1 MFTSSYALNDV
12 LIRQRNL
19 IFNHDNEGV
28 RPPAAPQTFL
38 IFQLSVRINPIRRA
52 EKPSVHVLGE
62 TADPESPTDPD
73 IAELGERLLLGNW
86 QTAQAFNT
94 LHRDLW
100 LYTVECFTESA
111 VWTLCHHCGF
121 DGWTGWVFDQCSVM
135 GRLKA
140 CVCVYTYCF
149 NRFQQTGSSYGS
161 CFLLPARFTITTA
174 LCYWYK
180 QTRKW
185 TNILSLSTFKGG
197 QKHVLIR
204 FLLSCKCSCGLMCLR
219 NSPLL
224 TSYCT

>member
-1 MFTSSYALNDV
+1 MFSSSHALNDV

-121 DGWTGWVFDQCSVM
+121 DGWTGWAFDQRSVM

-140 CVCVYTYCF
+140 CVCVFTLTVSTDF
-149 NRFQQTGSSYGS
+149 SRLAAVTGHAFS
-161 CFLLPARFTITTA
+161 CQRDS
-174 LCYWYK
+174 
-180 QTRKW
+180 
-185 TNILSLSTFKGG
+185 LSLLLCATDINKPENGRTFWACPLTKVV
-197 QKHVLIR
+197 KNMFWSDSCCHV
-204 FLLSCKCSCGLMCLR
+204 
-219 NSPLL
+219 NAHVV
-224 TSYCT
+224 